1 MNLSSTKKTVVA
13 SLVAAACVAAPVT
26 TYAAKQAEQPNVL
39 LVIMD
44 DLGTGQLDFALDSL
58 DKTELAKRP
67 VPARYQGDLDKMID
81 AAHRAMPNVAK
92 LAQNGVKM
100 TNAFVAHPVCGPSRA
115 GIFTG
120 RYPTSFG
127 TYSNDDALQG
137 VPLDIK
143 LLPALFQE
151 NGYRTANI
159 GKWHNAKI
167 VSKDKVAEDDR
178 TRDYHDIQIPVI
190 GKGFG
195 PEERGFDYSYS
206 FYASGAALWNSPA
219 IYQNGKNIPAPGYLT
234 HNLTNEALKFI
245 EDSGDKPFFINLAY
259 SVPHIPLEQASPA
272 KYMDR
277 FNTGNVEA
285 DKYFAAINAADE
297 GLGQIMALLKQK
309 GELDN
314 TLIFFLSDNGAVHES
329 PMPMNGM
336 DRGFKGQ
343 MYNGGVRVPFVA
355 AWPNH
360 IPAGGKSD
368 TLISALDIL
377 PTALK
382 AAGISIPQD
391 MKVDGQ
397 DIMPVLAGKAEQSP
411 HKYIYWAGPG
421 AKHYSEENDPF
432 WYGYWKWIT
441 YESDTIPSNPNLE
454 KLSKGSWAIRD
465 QDWALY
471 FYDDG
476 SNKVKLFNDKLDPSE
491 SKDLAQKYP
500 EKVVEMKNAFYD
512 WIKDKPKPV
521 AWGQDRYHVLT
532 ESAKPAPKLAQN

>member
-167 VSKDKVAEDDR
+167 ASKDKVAEDAR

-343 MYNGGVRVPFVA
+343 MYNGGVRVPFVV

-382 AAGISIPQD
+382 AAGISIPQN

>member
-26 TYAAKQAEQPNVL
+26 TYAATQAEQPNVL

-167 VSKDKVAEDDR
+167 ASKDKVAEDAR

>member
-1 MNLSSTKKTVVA
+1 MNLSSTKKTVIA
-13 SLVAAACVAAPVT
+13 SFVAAACMASSTVVNAAPET
-26 TYAAKQAEQPNVL
+26 ATAKQPNVL
-39 LVIMD
+39 LVVMD

-58 DKTELAKRP
+58 DKKTLADRP
-67 VPARYQGDLDKMID
+67 VPVRYQGDFDKMVD
-81 AAHRAMPNVAK
+81 AARRAMPTVAS
-92 LAQNGVKM
+92 LAQQGVKM

-151 NGYRTANI
+151 NGYNTANI
-159 GKWHNAKI
+159 GKWHNSKI
-167 VSKDKVAEDDR
+167 SSKNAVADNNK
-178 TRDYHDIQIPVI
+178 TRDYHDNQIPVTP
-190 GKGFG
+190 KEYS
-195 PEERGFDYSYS
+195 PEQRGFNYSYS
-206 FYASGAALWNSPA
+206 FYASGAALWDSPA

-234 HNLTNEALKFI
+234 HNLTNEALQFI
-245 EDSGDKPFFINLAY
+245 EQSGDKPFFINLAF
-259 SVPHIPLEQASPA
+259 SVPHIPLEEASPA
-272 KYMDR
+272 KYMER
-277 FNTGNVEA
+277 FKTGNVEA

-297 GLGQIMALLKQK
+297 GLGQIVELLKKK

-336 DRGFKGQ
+336 DRGYKGQ

-355 AWPNH
+355 YWPKH
-360 IPAGGKSD
+360 IPAGGTND

-377 PTALK
+377 PTALT
-382 AAGISIPQD
+382 AAGITIPAE
-391 MKVDGQ
+391 MKVDGKN
-397 DIMPVLAGKAEQSP
+397 ILPVLEGKTKQSP
-411 HKYIYWAGPG
+411 HQYIYWAGPG
-421 AKHYSEENDPF
+421 AKHYSEENDAF
-432 WYGYWKWIT
+432 WHGYWKWIT
-441 YESDTIPSNPNLE
+441 YESNDIPKNPNVE

-465 QDWALY
+465 QEWALY

-476 SNKVKLFNDKLDPSE
+476 TNKVKLFNDKLDPSE
-491 SKDLAQKYP
+491 LKDLALQYPQKV
-500 EKVVEMKNAFYD
+500 KQMKQAFYE

-521 AWGQDRYHVLT
+521 AWGQDRYQVLT
-532 ESAKPAPKLAQN
+532 ESAKG

>member
-382 AAGISIPQD
+382 AAGISIPQN

-411 HKYIYWAGPG
+411 HKYLYWAGPG

>member
-26 TYAAKQAEQPNVL
+26 TFAAKQAEQPNVL

-159 GKWHNAKI
+159 GKWHNANI
-167 VSKDKVAEDDR
+167 ASKDKVAEDAR

>member
-1 MNLSSTKKTVVA
+1 MNLSLTRKTVVA
-13 SLVAAACVAAPVT
+13 GLVAAACAAAPLT
-26 TYAAKQAEQPNVL
+26 AYSAQKSEQPNVL

-44 DLGTGQLDFALDSL
+44 DLGTGQLDFALGSL
-58 DKTELAKRP
+58 DPQTLAKRP
-67 VPARYQGDLDKMID
+67 VPVRYQGDLDKMI
-81 AAHRAMPNVAK
+81 AAAQKAMPNVTK
-92 LAQNGVKM
+92 LAQNGIKM

-137 VPLDIK
+137 IPLDIK

-151 NGYRTANI
+151 NGYHTANI

-167 VSKDKVAEDDR
+167 VHKDRVAEQDR
-178 TRDYHDIQIPVI
+178 TRDYHDIQIPVV
-190 GKGFG
+190 GEGFG

-206 FYASGAALWNSPA
+206 YYASGAALWNSPA

-245 EDSGDKPFFINLAY
+245 EESGDKPFFINLAY

-272 KYMDR
+272 RYMDR

-297 GLGQIMALLKQK
+297 GLGQIMDLLKQK

-343 MYNGGVRVPFVA
+343 MYNGGVHVPFVVS
-355 AWPNH
+355 WPQY
-360 IPAGGKSD
+360 IPAGKKSD

-377 PTALK
+377 PTALA
-382 AAGISIPQD
+382 AAGIEIPAKMD
-391 MKVDGQ
+391 VNGQ
-397 DIMPVLAGKAEQSP
+397 NILPVLAGKTGQSP
-411 HKYIYWAGPG
+411 HQYLYWAGPG

-441 YESDTIPSNPNLE
+441 YETDTIPQNPNLE

-465 QDWALY
+465 QNWALY

-476 SNKVKLFNDKLDPSE
+476 TNKVKLFNDQTDPSE
-491 SKDLAQKYP
+491 SRDLAMEYP
-500 EKVVEMKNAFYD
+500 DKVKEMQQAFYD

-532 ESAKPAPKLAQN
+532 ESARPLSK

>member
-1 MNLSSTKKTVVA
+1 MNLSLANKTVVA
-13 SLVAAACVAAPVT
+13 SLVAAACVAAPMSA
-26 TYAAKQAEQPNVL
+26 YAAKQIDQPNVL

-58 DKTELAKRP
+58 DKEALAKRP
-67 VPARYQGDLDKMID
+67 VPVRYQGDLDKMID
-81 AAHRAMPNVAK
+81 AAQRAMPNVAE
-92 LAQNGVKM
+92 LAKNGVKM

-127 TYSNDDALQG
+127 TYSNDDALKG
-137 VPLDIK
+137 IPLDVK

-159 GKWHNAKI
+159 GKWHNAQI
-167 VSKDKVAEDDR
+167 VSKNRVAEDTR
-178 TRDYHDIQIPVI
+178 TRDYHDIQIPVV

-219 IYQNGKNIPAPGYLT
+219 IYENGKNIPSPGYLT
-234 HNLTNEALKFI
+234 HNLTNQTLKFI
-245 EDSGDKPFFINLAY
+245 EESGDKPFFINLAY
-259 SVPHIPLEQASPA
+259 SVPHIPLEDASPA
-272 KYMDR
+272 QYMER

-285 DKYFAAINAADE
+285 NKYFAAINAADE
-297 GLGQIMALLKQK
+297 GLGQIMDLLKEK
-309 GELDN
+309 GELEN
-314 TLIFFLSDNGAVHES
+314 TMIFFLSDNGAVHES

-336 DRGFKGQ
+336 DRGYKGQ

-355 AWPNH
+355 SWPKQ
-360 IPAGGKSD
+360 IPAGGNNH

-377 PTALK
+377 PTALT
-382 AAGISIPQD
+382 AAGIEIPAE
-391 MKVDGQ
+391 MAIDGQ
-397 DIMPVLAGKAEQSP
+397 DILPVLAGKEAQSP
-411 HKYIYWAGPG
+411 HDYIYWAGPG

-441 YESDTIPSNPNLE
+441 YESNEIPKNPNLE

-491 SKDLAQKYP
+491 SQDLAQKHP
-500 EKVVEMKNAFYD
+500 EKVAEMKNAFYN

-532 ESAKPAPKLAQN
+532 ESAKSSPNLVKN

>member
-167 VSKDKVAEDDR
+167 ASKDKVAEDVR